1 MKTVLFLILLIL
13 FTSCAIHKSF
23 PFICFKGSCIG
34 KQWHFRDI
42 KTAGKNIKVNANQRK
57 KKREA
62 KKRKRRGLEE
72 KIESSEANGSLK
84 EIEKPDIVKQ
94 DSITSFKI
102 NFKGSDTLIVINY
115 GAREDSITEEY
126 QLVLEKYF
134 KAHDTRKITEITLQE
149 YTDSDNLSGLTQ
161 RMKILMRY
169 LSEINI
175 SKSLILVKSIKIID
189 KQQSG
194 ITNEIIEIRIK

>member
-1 MKTVLFLILLIL
+1 MKTVLFLILVFL

-57 KKREA
+57 KKRA
-62 KKRKRRGLEE
+62 ANKRKRHGIEE
-72 KIESSEANGSLK
+72 KTESIETKESIK
-84 EIEKPDIVKQ
+84 EIEKPDIVQQ

-115 GAREDSITEEY
+115 GIREDSISEDY
-126 QLVLEKYF
+126 QVVLKKYF
-134 KAHDTRKITEITLQE
+134 KAHDFQNITEITLQE
-149 YTDSDNLSGLTQ
+149 YTGSDNVSGLTQ
-161 RMKILMRY
+161 RMKILMRFFY
-169 LSEINI
+169 ELNI
-175 SKSLILVKSIKIID
+175 PKAIILVKSIKPIN
-189 KQQSG
+189 KEQPH
-194 ITNEIIEIRIK
+194 ITTEAIEIRIR